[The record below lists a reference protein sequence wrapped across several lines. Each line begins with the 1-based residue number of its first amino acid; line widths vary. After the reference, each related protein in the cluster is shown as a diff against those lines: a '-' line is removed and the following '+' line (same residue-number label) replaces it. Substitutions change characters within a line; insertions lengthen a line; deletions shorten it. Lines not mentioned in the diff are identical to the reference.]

1 MLLLPLR
8 LDLAPHLGHRL
19 ILYFNPRTPVR
30 CAPVQK
36 YSTTVSKFQSTHP
49 SGVRL
54 RRLCTGCRLS
64 DFNPRTPVECDHP
77 PRMWLARHAISIHA
91 PREGCDY
98 QNGDP
103 TDVRTVFQSTRP
115 VRGATE
121 HDADLVVDVV
131 ISIHAPREGCDFQP
145 APSVHERTISIHAPR
160 EGCDRPAL
168 TARGLRKISIHAPRE
183 GCDLAVS

>member
-1 MLLLPLR
+1 M
-8 LDLAPHLGHRL
+8 
-19 ILYFNPRTPVR
+19 
-30 CAPVQK
+30 QK
-36 YSTTVSKFQSTHP
+36 YSTTVSKFQSTHPSGVRPGRHRLLLGRGAISIHAPQWGATSYIPPATPAIVFQSTHP

-145 APSVHERTISIHAPR
+145 APFVHERTISIHAPR
-160 EGCDRPAL
+160 EGCDYRSSYTL
-168 TARGLRKISIHAPRE
+168 L
-183 GCDLAVS
+183 